1 MAVDLDWLV
10 SRFDRVSID
19 YPGLALV
26 GVPAPS
32 RFTKSNSFVDASI
45 DSYHPEIRHTKYEP
59 QWYWAEKTPEFNST
73 KIITI
78 SLKHHLRFP
87 YWKFRHSLPVFK
99 RGWWAMWLH
108 RTFGFDPSNVEP
120 NQQIQ
125 SNSECLQAYQPLF
138 ELATQALVD
147 HYGNREWFIEWCLD
161 TTCGNEKYNLCGP
174 WLLFLLSHYPSRKEW
189 DVQVIDDIGIATVH
203 ALRTLG
209 NAITPAVGLSPPS
222 ELPTSADVPPSP
234 YQTLWDYAQ
243 RMWASDTDKFKICQH
258 ISSGPGNYSACVE
271 ELVPGVDGRT
281 LKTNRFHAVLGV
293 LNKEIGAELRLEV
306 YRFGEQILV
315 CERGRKPT
323 GHKRKSKKTTTKKT
337 TTKRKK

>member
-1 MAVDLDWLV
+1 MTLSKTSEKISMWLGCHATEGIRDEFDTHWRRV
-10 SRFDRVSID
+10 RKQCFRILRVERFLETLPQIRRETPKAIYLYQKRFDILFCDMDELDEFWKDLKACYGINTNHR
-19 YPGLALV
+19 LT
-26 GVPAPS
+26 S
-32 RFTKSNSFVDASI
+32 R
-45 DSYHPEIRHTKYEP
+45 
-59 QWYWAEKTPEFNST
+59 
-73 KIITI
+73 
-78 SLKHHLRFP
+78 
-87 YWKFRHSLPVFK
+87 
-99 RGWWAMWLH
+99 
-108 RTFGFDPSNVEP
+108 
-120 NQQIQ
+120 
-125 SNSECLQAYQPLF
+125 
-138 ELATQALVD
+138 
-147 HYGNREWFIEWCLD
+147 
-161 TTCGNEKYNLCGP
+161 
-174 WLLFLLSHYPSRKEW
+174 
-189 DVQVIDDIGIATVH
+189 
-203 ALRTLG
+203 
-209 NAITPAVGLSPPS
+209 NAITPAVCLSPPT